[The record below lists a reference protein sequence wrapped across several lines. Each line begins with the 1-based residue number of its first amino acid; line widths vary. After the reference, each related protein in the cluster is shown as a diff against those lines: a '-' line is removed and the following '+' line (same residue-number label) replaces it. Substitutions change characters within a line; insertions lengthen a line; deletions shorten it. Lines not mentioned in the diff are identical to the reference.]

1 MTPSARPNP
10 VTNCPLT
17 AAWAA
22 VGGKWKL
29 TIIYWLA
36 HRPRHFAGLR
46 RQLDAV
52 SEGISPKVLAQQL
65 RELMADNIVIQER
78 TGTAPSPVI
87 YSLTEYGES
96 VLPMLELVRLW
107 GEGHIKRTR
116 ARHADDS
123 HSPLSCSPVDHA
135 RDAGVRAANSE
146 R

>member
-1 MTPSARPNP
+1 MTPTARPNP

-36 HRPRHFAGLR
+36 ERPRHFAALR

-52 SEGISPKVLAQQL
+52 SEGISQKVLAQQL
-65 RELMADNIVIQER
+65 RELIADGIVVRQR
-78 TGTAPSPVI
+78 TGATPAPVI
-87 YSLTEYGES
+87 YSLTEYGDS

-107 GEGHIKRTR
+107 GKAHLER
-116 ARHADDS
+116 ARASRPEHPA
-123 HSPLSCSPVDHA
+123 PALSCLD
-135 RDAGVRAANSE
+135 RW
-146 R
+146 

>member
-1 MTPSARPNP
+1 MTPIARPNP

-36 HRPRHFAGLR
+36 EHPRHFAALR

-52 SEGISPKVLAQQL
+52 SEGISQKVLAQQL
-65 RELMADNIVIQER
+65 RELMADGIVVRRR
-78 TGTAPSPVI
+78 TGATPAPVI
-87 YSLTEYGES
+87 YSLTDYGDS

-107 GEGHIKRTR
+107 GKGHLER
-116 ARHADDS
+116 ARAGQPDD
-123 HSPLSCSPVDHA
+123 PAA
-135 RDAGVRAANSE
+135 RLNCLASW
-146 R
+146 